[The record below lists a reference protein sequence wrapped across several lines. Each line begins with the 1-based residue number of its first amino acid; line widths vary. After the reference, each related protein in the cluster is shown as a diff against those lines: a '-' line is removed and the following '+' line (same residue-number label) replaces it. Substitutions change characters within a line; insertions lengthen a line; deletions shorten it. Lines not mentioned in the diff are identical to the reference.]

1 MSVPKSVTI
10 LGHKTVVKQVRSLP
24 DGIDVDTVGLADL
37 TDDVIYLH
45 KDLSD
50 TAKKKI
56 LLHEIFHHGM
66 WKNGVDQ
73 TLNASQLECL
83 CQLFTY
89 LYIEIKRQKL

>member
-1 MSVPKSVTI
+1 M
-10 LGHKTVVKQVRSLP
+10 
-24 DGIDVDTVGLADL
+24 DTVGLADL

-45 KDLSD
+45 KEM
-50 TAKKKI
+50 TEAAKQKI
-56 LLHEIFHHGM
+56 LLHEIFHHAM
-66 WKNGVDQ
+66 WRNGVDQ